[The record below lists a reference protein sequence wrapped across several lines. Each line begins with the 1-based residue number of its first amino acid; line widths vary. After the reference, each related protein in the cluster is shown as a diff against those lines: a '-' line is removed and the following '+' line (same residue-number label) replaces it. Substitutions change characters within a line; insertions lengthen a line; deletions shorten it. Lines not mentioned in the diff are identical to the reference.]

1 MRFPANIVWLM
12 LWTICVAQDCN
23 EPPPRKQTEILS
35 GSWTELTYT
44 EGTQAIYKCR
54 PGYRTLGTIIMECR
68 KGEWVALYPLRICR
82 KKPCGHP
89 GDTPFGSFHL
99 AVGDEFAY
107 GAKVVYTCDEGY
119 QLLGT
124 INYRECDAD
133 GWTNDIPL
141 CEVVKCLPVTEPENG
156 RVISSALELD
166 QEYTF
171 GQVVQ
176 FECNS
181 GFMLDGPKE
190 IHCSTNGIWSG
201 EKPRCVEISCKVPSV
216 LNGYSISQK
225 TIYKQNERF
234 QYKCNTGFEYSERG
248 DAACTKFGWSP
259 VPSCKEVT
267 CDPPYIPNGVYT
279 PERIKHRTE
288 DEIRYECKNGFYPAT
303 RGNTAK
309 CTSSGWVPSPR
320 CSLKPCDFPEI
331 KHGRLHY
338 EDYYKPYFPVPIGQH
353 YYYYCDQNFVTP
365 SRSRGGYLHCR
376 QEGWSPA
383 VPCQRQCVF
392 NYLEHGNYPYW
403 GKNYLQGQSVKVEC
417 HSGYSLP
424 DEQTLMTCT
433 ENGWSPP
440 PRCIR
445 VQTCSKSDIEIE
457 NGFISESDFTYP
469 LNKRARYKC
478 KPGYVTADG
487 RASGSITCLKKGW
500 SAQPACIKRE
510 CSIPQIDGLL
520 NVDPRKSTYKVGD
533 VLKFSC
539 RPRRTRVG
547 ADSIQCYHFGWSPDF
562 PICKEHVR
570 VCGPPPPLP
579 NGEVKETQKEEYG
592 HSEEV
597 EYVCNPRFLLK
608 GSNKIQCVDGK
619 WTTLPVCIEEDSTCG
634 DVPELDHGDVQPSAP
649 PYHHGDSVE
658 FNCREAFTMI
668 GHRSVMCLRGTWTQ
682 LPQCI
687 ATDEL
692 ENCKLPKILLRE
704 INPSDKN
711 EFNHGDNITYK
722 CKGKSK
728 HSVCINGKWDP
739 EANCAEVQSCPP
751 PPQIP
756 NAQDMTTTVNYR
768 DGEKIS
774 VLCQEKYL
782 IQGEEEIV
790 CKDGR
795 WESIPRCV
803 EKIPC
808 SQPPH
813 IEHGTI
819 QSLNSSEERKEVFEP
834 KRYPH
839 NTRLS
844 YICDDGF
851 RISEEDRI
859 TCHMG
864 KWSSPPQCVGIPCEQ
879 PPLIPHGVQ
888 SHKLRCYQ
896 YGEEVMYSCTE
907 GFGID
912 GPASIKCLGGKWS
925 DPPECIKTD
934 CFSLPSFNDTI
945 LISQKKESY
954 RSGEQVSFKCRKDYQ
969 LDGSSIVHC
978 INGKWI
984 GRPTCRDVSCG
995 KPPNVENAVIP
1006 NGMSRYPP
1014 GERVRYECNKPF
1026 DLFGEIE
1033 VTCLNGTWTDP
1044 PQCKDS
1050 KGKCGPPPPID
1061 NGDITS
1067 FPLPAYA
1074 PGSSVEY
1081 QCQSFHVLQG
1091 NRNIICRNGQ
1101 WSEPPRCLDACVIS
1115 EEMMEKHKI
1124 ELRWS
1129 YDKKL
1134 YSETGDTVEFR
1145 CKRGY
1150 RKKTPP
1156 ETFRTTC
1163 REGKV
1168 AYPTCG

>member
-1 MRFPANIVWLM
+1 MNTSPSGHQSQTIKWRSLGSSHKNWG
-12 LWTICVAQDCN
+12 TICKIQDTSSL
-23 EPPPRKQTEILS
+23 P
-35 GSWTELTYT
+35 
-44 EGTQAIYKCR
+44 GT
-54 PGYRTLGTIIMECR
+54 PST
-68 KGEWVALYPLRICR
+68 
-82 KKPCGHP
+82 
-89 GDTPFGSFHL
+89 
-99 AVGDEFAY
+99 
-107 GAKVVYTCDEGY
+107 
-119 QLLGT
+119 
-124 INYRECDAD
+124 
-133 GWTNDIPL
+133 
-141 CEVVKCLPVTEPENG
+141 
-156 RVISSALELD
+156 LEL
-166 QEYTF
+166 
-171 GQVVQ
+171 V
-176 FECNS
+176 
-181 GFMLDGPKE
+181 
-190 IHCSTNGIWSG
+190 
-201 EKPRCVEISCKVPSV
+201 
-216 LNGYSISQK
+216 
-225 TIYKQNERF
+225 
-234 QYKCNTGFEYSERG
+234 
-248 DAACTKFGWSP
+248 
-259 VPSCKEVT
+259 
-267 CDPPYIPNGVYT
+267 
-279 PERIKHRTE
+279 
-288 DEIRYECKNGFYPAT
+288 
-303 RGNTAK
+303 
-309 CTSSGWVPSPR
+309 
-320 CSLKPCDFPEI
+320 KPCDFPEI

-338 EDYYKPYFPVPIGQH
+338 EEYYKPYFPVPIGKQ

-365 SRSRGGYLHCR
+365 SGRRGGYLDCR

-383 VPCQRQCVF
+383 VPCQRQCIF
-392 NYLEHGNYPYW
+392 NYLEHGYYPYE
-403 GKNYLQGQSVKVEC
+403 GKNYLQGQSVKVDC
-417 HSGYSLP
+417 YSGYSLP
-424 DEQTLMTCT
+424 DEQTIMTCT

-440 PRCIR
+440 PKCIH
-445 VQTCSKSDIEIE
+445 VKTCSKSDIEIE

-487 RASGSITCLKKGW
+487 KASGSITCLQSGW
-500 SAQPACIKRE
+500 SAQPTCIKSCDMPLFEKARAKSDRTWFKLNDRLDYVCRDGYESRDGRTTGSIVCGNDGWSDTPTCYERE
-510 CSIPQIDGLL
+510 CSIPQIDSLL
-520 NVDPRKSTYKVGD
+520 NVEPKKRTYKVGD

-539 RPRRTRVG
+539 RQRRIRVG

-570 VCGPPPPLP
+570 ACGPPPPLP

-608 GSNKIQCVDGK
+608 GSNKTQCVDGK
-619 WTTLPVCIEEDSTCG
+619 WTTLPVCIEEESTCG
-634 DVPELDHGDVQPSAP
+634 DIPELDHGDVQPSAP

-692 ENCKLPKILLRE
+692 VKCTFPKLILRE
-704 INPSDKN
+704 TNPSDEN
-711 EFNHGDNITYK
+711 EFNHGHNINYK

-728 HSVCINGKWDP
+728 RSVCINGKWDP
-739 EANCAEVQSCPP
+739 EVTCTEEKVQSCPP

-795 WESIPRCV
+795 WESTPRCV

-819 QSLNSSEERKEVFEP
+819 ESPNSPEEKKERFEP
-834 KRYPH
+834 KLYPH
-839 NTRLS
+839 STRLS

-879 PPLIPHGVQ
+879 PPPIPHGVQ
-888 SHKLRCYQ
+888 SHKLRSYQ

-934 CFSLPSFNDTI
+934 CFSLPSFDDAI
-945 LISQKKESY
+945 LIDQKKESY
-954 RSGEQVSFKCRKDYQ
+954 RSGEQVSYKCPKYYQ
-969 LDGSSIVHC
+969 LDGSSIVQC

-984 GRPTCRDVSCG
+984 GRPTCRDVSCE
-995 KPPNVENAVIP
+995 KPPKVENAVILSVMP
-1006 NGMSRYPP
+1006 RYPP

-1067 FPLPAYA
+1067 FPLPVYA

-1101 WSEPPRCLDACVIS
+1101 WSEPPNCLDACVIS

-1134 YSETGDTVEFR
+1134 YSETGDTVEFT
-1145 CKRGY
+1145 CKRRY
-1150 RKKTPP
+1150 RPKTPP
-1156 ETFRTTC
+1156 ATFRTTC